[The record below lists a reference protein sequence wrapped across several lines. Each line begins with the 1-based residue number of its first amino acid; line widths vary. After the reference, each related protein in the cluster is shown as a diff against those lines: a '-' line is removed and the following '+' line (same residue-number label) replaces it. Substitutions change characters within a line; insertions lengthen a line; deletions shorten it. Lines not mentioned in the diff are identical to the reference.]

1 MVIVNNRDRIEWKP
15 GLTVQGALDALG
27 YSYVLITVTVN
38 GELVNQDDH
47 ASHPVPDLAAVTVF
61 HLAHGG

>member
-1 MVIVNNRDRIEWKP
+1 MLIVNNRDKVDWHE
-15 GLTVQGALDALG
+15 GMTVRDLLETMG

-38 GELVNQDDH
+38 STLVPESDYE
-47 ASHPVPDLAAVTVF
+47 SHEIPDEAEVTVF